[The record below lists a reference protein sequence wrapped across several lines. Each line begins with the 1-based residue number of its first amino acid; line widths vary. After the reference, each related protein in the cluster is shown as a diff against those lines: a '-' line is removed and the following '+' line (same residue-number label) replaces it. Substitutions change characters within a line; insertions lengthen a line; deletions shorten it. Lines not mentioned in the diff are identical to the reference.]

1 MVSNMVNI
9 SASIPDK
16 LKSWIDIQIE
26 KGYYTSTSDYL
37 RDLIRSD
44 QSNKLEL
51 EELLIN
57 GLENSSLEV
66 DESYWKN
73 KKELLKEN
81 F

>member
-1 MVSNMVNI
+1 MVNI

-16 LKSWIDIQIE
+16 LKSWIDVQIE

-51 EELLIN
+51 EELLIS
-57 GLENSSLEV
+57 GLESSSFES
-66 DESYWKN
+66 DELYWDN
-73 KKELLKEN
+73 KKLSLKKK
-81 F
+81 FK